1 MHKLL
6 NANFSRLRKNKVFW
20 LCIAAVFLIAAFNV
34 LNFYRQITSVDE
46 VAFAGLEEH
55 YFELLPLF
63 GILSSIVI
71 GLFLGT
77 EYSDG
82 TMRNK
87 LIIGHTRTNIYLSSA
102 VTCAAVSAAVTFS
115 MFVGGA
121 IGIPLLG
128 FQTMPLSAILLYMLA
143 GVLSSVALSAV
154 FTLISMNCSRK
165 AEGAVI
171 AILSALAM
179 MIIGSVIYNMLQ
191 EPEMISEMVMTSNG
205 IDHTEP
211 HLNPDYVGGTLRSV
225 LIVLLQILPSGQQIL
240 MANLELLQPTRCM
253 FYSVGL
259 TVVLT
264 ICGKIIYRKK
274 DLK

>member
-6 NANFSRLRKNKVFW
+6 NANFSRLIKNKVFW
-20 LCIAAVFLIAAFNV
+20 LCIAAVFLIATFNV
-34 LNFYRQITSVDE
+34 LNFYRQIASVDE
-46 VAFAGLEEH
+46 VVPAGLEEH
-55 YFELLPLF
+55 YFELLPLL

-71 GLFLGT
+71 SLFLGT

-102 VTCAAVSAAVTFS
+102 VTGAAVSAAVTFS

-128 FQTMPLSAILLYMLA
+128 FQAMPLSAILLYMVA
-143 GVLSSVALSAV
+143 GLLSSIALSAV
-154 FTLISMNCSRK
+154 FTLTSMNCSRK

-171 AILSALAM
+171 AILSAIAM

-191 EPEMISEMVMTSNG
+191 EPEMVSEMVMTSNG
-205 IDHTEP
+205 IEQTEP
-211 HLNPDYVGGTLRSV
+211 HLNPDYIGGSLRSV
-225 LIVLLQILPSGQQIL
+225 LTVLLQILPSGQQIL
-240 MANLELLQPTRCM
+240 MANLELLHPTQCM
-253 FYSVGL
+253 LYSMGL

-264 ICGKIIYRKK
+264 FCGSIIYRKK

>member
-6 NANFSRLRKNKVFW
+6 NANFSRLIKNKVFW
-20 LCIAAVFLIAAFNV
+20 LCIAAVFLIATFNV
-34 LNFYRQITSVDE
+34 LNFYRQIASVDE
-46 VAFAGLEEH
+46 VVPAGLEEH
-55 YFELLPLF
+55 YFELLPLL
-63 GILSSIVI
+63 GILSSIAI
-71 GLFLGT
+71 SLFLGT

-102 VTCAAVSAAVTFS
+102 VTGAAVSSAVTFS

-128 FQTMPLSAILLYMLA
+128 FQAMPLSVILLYMLA
-143 GVLSSVALSAV
+143 GVLSSIALSAV

-171 AILSALAM
+171 AILSAIAM

-191 EPEMISEMVMTSNG
+191 EPEMVSEMVMTSNG
-205 IDHTEP
+205 IEQTEP
-211 HLNPDYVGGTLRSV
+211 HLNPDYIGGSLRSV
-225 LIVLLQILPSGQQIL
+225 LTVLLQILPSGQQIL
-240 MANLELLQPTRCM
+240 MANLELLQPTQCM
-253 FYSVGL
+253 LYSMGL
-259 TVVLT
+259 TVALT
-264 ICGKIIYRKK
+264 ICGSIIYRKK